1 VKNSRSKSREDL
13 PDLERRRKRWKRMNS
28 LWTRLWMSLKRRS
41 FTSILNRSLEN
52 TKRSRKSLKKRS
64 SLSSRKKKLQF
75 KLKFPRKRRK
85 SPRNDDLKTQFK
97 YSTFIISNIIV
108 FIPSHVRQN
117 AQYFE
122 EKL

>member
-1 VKNSRSKSREDL
+1 
-13 PDLERRRKRWKRMNS
+13 MNS
-28 LWTRLWMSLKRRS
+28 LWTRLWMSLKRRN

-64 SLSSRKKKLQF
+64 SLSSRKKKLQL

-97 YSTFIISNIIV
+97 YSTFNISKTIV
-108 FIPSHVRQN
+108 FIQSHLRQN
-117 AQYFE
+117 VQYFE

>member
-28 LWTRLWMSLKRRS
+28 LWTRLWMSLKRRN

-64 SLSSRKKKLQF
+64 SLSSRKKKLQL

-97 YSTFIISNIIV
+97 YSTFNISKTIV
-108 FIPSHVRQN
+108 FIQSHLRQN
-117 AQYFE
+117 VQYFE